1 MGNKP
6 SKGKGKLKLPNQK
19 AKPLDPTQELEDTL
33 KKANVVKK
41 VSNTSTLLKPKPSP
55 KPSPKPENGTVLP
68 EERQQIIQTITNGLP
83 QQPAGHQQTLPSL
96 SGLDSNDN
104 SIVIAMY
111 NYRAQNKGDLSF
123 MKGEKLEVVEKSDP
137 DWWTVK
143 RLETGEI
150 GYIPA
155 NYVGS
160 TAIESEE

>member
-1 MGNKP
+1 
-6 SKGKGKLKLPNQK
+6 
-19 AKPLDPTQELEDTL
+19 
-33 KKANVVKK
+33 
-41 VSNTSTLLKPKPSP
+41 
-55 KPSPKPENGTVLP
+55 
-68 EERQQIIQTITNGLP
+68 
-83 QQPAGHQQTLPSL
+83 
-96 SGLDSNDN
+96 
-104 SIVIAMY
+104 MY